1 MKTCAASWEP
11 DAVETYAYKVRDRGG
26 KLLEGTLEADSQQ
39 LLIGKL
45 RSMGYMPIDI
55 QHQNQAAMSR
65 DMHIPFLSSRVKLKD
80 VAVMSRQFATMIN
93 SGLALLR
100 ALNILAEQTES
111 KPLAAIIN
119 QVRIDV
125 EKGSSLSA
133 ALARHPKAF
142 SRLYVAMVRAGEV
155 GGALD
160 SVLLRLAETIE
171 KQVELRR
178 KVKSAM
184 TYPVVVMVLVLL
196 IVTAMLLFIIPM
208 FKGLYKELGGTLPLP
223 TLILLQI
230 STIVR
235 TFWYLIFGSGFGVF
249 WGFRRWIKTDK
260 GRQRWDAIKLKIPV
274 MGLLVRKTALARF
287 SRTLSALVRSGVPI
301 LESLDIV
308 AETSGNHVV
317 SVAVLDTQFAVKS
330 GEPMSQRLE
339 RHPVFPPMVVQM
351 MAVGE
356 ETGALDEML
365 DKIADFYDQEV
376 EATVEALTSLIEPLL
391 IVVMGAAVGGMV
403 ISLYLPMFNIIK
415 LIK

>member
-1 MKTCAASWEP
+1 
-11 DAVETYAYKVRDRGG
+11 
-26 KLLEGTLEADSQQ
+26 
-39 LLIGKL
+39 
-45 RSMGYMPIDI
+45 
-55 QHQNQAAMSR
+55 MSR
-65 DMHIPFLSSRVKLKD
+65 EMHMPFFSTRVKLKD

-111 KPLAAIIN
+111 KPLAEIVN

-178 KVKSAM
+178 KVRSAM
-184 TYPVVVMVLVLL
+184 TYPIVVMVLVLL

-208 FKGLYKELGGTLPLP
+208 FKGLYKDLGGTLPLP
-223 TLILLQI
+223 TLVLIGV
-230 STIVR
+230 STALR
-235 TFWYLIFGSGFGVF
+235 KFWYLIFAFWFGVV
-249 WGFRRWIKTDK
+249 WGFRKWINTET
-260 GRQRWDAIKLKIPV
+260 GRNHWDAVKLKLPV
-274 MGLLVRKTALARF
+274 FGILTRKSALARF

-308 AETSGNHVV
+308 ADTSGNHVV
-317 SVAVLDTQFAVKS
+317 SLAVLDTQQAVKS

-351 MAVGE
+351 MTVGE
-356 ETGALDEML
+356 ETGALDVML

>member
-1 MKTCAASWEP
+1 VA
-11 DAVETYAYKVRDRGG
+11 ETYAYKVRDRGG
-26 KLLEGTLEADSQQ
+26 KLLQGTLEADSQQ

-55 QHQNQAAMSR
+55 QQQNQAAMSR
-65 DMHIPFLSSRVKLKD
+65 ELKIPFIGNRVKLKD

-111 KPLAAIIN
+111 RPLAAIVN

-155 GGALD
+155 GGVLD

-178 KVKSAM
+178 KVRSAM
-184 TYPVVVMVLVLL
+184 TYPIVVMVLVLL

-208 FKGLYKELGGTLPLP
+208 FKGLYAELGGTLPLP
-223 TLILLQI
+223 TLILLKV
-230 STIVR
+230 SSIVR
-235 TFWYLIFGSGFGVF
+235 TYWYLIFGAQFGLV
-249 WGFRRWIKTDK
+249 WGFRRWVKTEN
-260 GRQRWDAIKLKIPV
+260 GRNRWDAIKLKLPV
-274 MGLLVRKTALARF
+274 VGLLTRKTALARF

-308 AETSGNHVV
+308 AETSGNNVV
-317 SVAVLDTQFAVKS
+317 SIAVLDTQFAVKS

>member
-1 MKTCAASWEP
+1 
-11 DAVETYAYKVRDRGG
+11 
-26 KLLEGTLEADSQQ
+26 
-39 LLIGKL
+39 
-45 RSMGYMPIDI
+45 MGYMPIDI
-55 QHQNQAAMSR
+55 QQQNQATMSK
-65 DMHIPFLSSRVKLKD
+65 DLKIPFIGNRVKLKD

-93 SGLALLR
+93 SGLSLLR

-133 ALARHPKAF
+133 AVSRHPKAF
-142 SRLYVAMVRAGEV
+142 SRLYVAMVRAGEI
-155 GGALD
+155 GGVLD

-178 KVKSAM
+178 KVRSAM
-184 TYPVVVMVLVLL
+184 TYPIVVMVLVLL

-208 FKGLYKELGGTLPLP
+208 FKGIYADLGGTLPFP
-223 TLILLQI
+223 TQVLIDM
-230 STIVR
+230 SSIVR
-235 TFWYLIFGSGFGVF
+235 KFWYLIFGVEFGAV
-249 WGFRRWIKTDK
+249 WGFRRWIATEN
-260 GRQRWDAIKLKIPV
+260 GRSHWDIVKLKIPV
-274 MGLLVRKTALARF
+274 MGLLTRKTALARF

-308 AETSGNHVV
+308 AETAGNYVV
-317 SVAVLDTQFAVKS
+317 SRAVHDTQIAVKS

-391 IVVMGAAVGGMV
+391 IVVMGACVGGMV

>member
-1 MKTCAASWEP
+1 VT
-11 DAVETYAYKVRDRGG
+11 ETYAYKVRDRAG
-26 KLLEGTLEADSQQ
+26 KLLEGTLDADNQQ

-55 QHQNQAAMSR
+55 QQQNQAAMSKELKV
-65 DMHIPFLSSRVKLKD
+65 PFIGNRVKVKD

-93 SGLALLR
+93 SGLSLLR

-111 KPLAAIIN
+111 RPLAMIIN

-125 EKGSSLSA
+125 EKGSALSA

-155 GGALD
+155 GGVLD

-178 KVKSAM
+178 KVRSAM
-184 TYPVVVMVLVLL
+184 TYPIVVMVLVLL
-196 IVTAMLLFIIPM
+196 IVTGMLLFIIPM

-223 TLILLQI
+223 TLILLQV
-230 STIVR
+230 SSIVR
-235 TFWYLIFGSGFGVF
+235 TFWYLLFGGLFGTI
-249 WGFRRWIKTDK
+249 WAFRKWVKTEN
-260 GRQRWDAIKLKIPV
+260 GRKKWDVVKLKLPV
-274 MGLLVRKTALARF
+274 VGLLTKKTALARF

-308 AETSGNHVV
+308 AETSGNNVV
-317 SVAVLDTQFAVKS
+317 SIAVLDTQFAVKS

-339 RHPVFPPMVVQM
+339 QHAVFPPMVVQM

-391 IVVMGAAVGGMV
+391 IVVMGACVGGMV

>member
-1 MKTCAASWEP
+1 MA
-11 DAVETYAYKVRDRGG
+11 ETFAYKVRDRGG

-55 QHQNQAAMSR
+55 QQQNAPTIGR
-65 DMHIPFLSSRVKLKD
+65 ELHIPFLSTRVKLKD

-133 ALARHPKAF
+133 ALSRHPKAF

-155 GGALD
+155 GGVLD

-178 KVKSAM
+178 KVRSAM
-184 TYPVVVMVLVLL
+184 TYPIVVMVLVLL

-208 FKGLYKELGGTLPLP
+208 FKGLYAELGGTLPLP
-223 TLILLQI
+223 TLILLGI
-230 STIVR
+230 SSFVR
-235 TFWYLIFGSGFGVF
+235 KFWYVLFGVQLRHLL
-249 WGFRRWIKTDK
+249 G
-260 GRQRWDAIKLKIPV
+260 LSPV
-274 MGLLVRKTALARF
+274 DQDRERPQPLGHHQAEAARHGTARAQDRARPLLA
-287 SRTLSALVRSGVPI
+287 
-301 LESLDIV
+301 
-308 AETSGNHVV
+308 H
-317 SVAVLDTQFAVKS
+317 
-330 GEPMSQRLE
+330 
-339 RHPVFPPMVVQM
+339 
-351 MAVGE
+351 AVGA
-356 ETGALDEML
+356 GALGRPDPR
-365 DKIADFYDQEV
+365 IARHRRGDIGQPCRERRGVGHAARGEV
-376 EATVEALTSLIEPLL
+376 
-391 IVVMGAAVGGMV
+391 G
-403 ISLYLPMFNIIK
+403 
-415 LIK
+415 

>member
-1 MKTCAASWEP
+1 MA
-11 DAVETYAYKVRDRGG
+11 G

-55 QHQNQAAMSR
+55 QQQNVPTMSR
-65 DMHIPFLSSRVKLKD
+65 ATCKMPFFGNRVKLKD

-133 ALARHPKAF
+133 ALSRHPKAF

-155 GGALD
+155 GGVLD

-178 KVKSAM
+178 KVRSAM
-184 TYPVVVMVLVLL
+184 TYPIVVMVLVLL

-208 FKGLYKELGGTLPLP
+208 FKGLYAELGGTLPLP
-223 TLILLQI
+223 DADAARHLV
-230 STIVR
+230 VR
-235 TFWYLIFGSGFGVF
+235 AQVLVPAVRRSSSASSGASAAGS
-249 WGFRRWIKTDK
+249 RPSAAAK
-260 GRQRWDAIKLKIPV
+260 RWDTIKLRLPV
-274 MGLLVRKTALARF
+274 MGLLVRKTALAP
-287 SRTLSALVRSGVPI
+287 LLAHALG
-301 LESLDIV
+301 
-308 AETSGNHVV
+308 AG
-317 SVAVLDTQFAVKS
+317 
-330 GEPMSQRLE
+330 
-339 RHPVFPPMVVQM
+339 
-351 MAVGE
+351 AVGC
-356 ETGALDEML
+356 
-365 DKIADFYDQEV
+365 ADPRVARHRRGDVGQPRR
-376 EATVEALTSLIEPLL
+376 EPRR
-391 IVVMGAAVGGMV
+391 ARYAVRGQVG
-403 ISLYLPMFNIIK
+403 
-415 LIK
+415 